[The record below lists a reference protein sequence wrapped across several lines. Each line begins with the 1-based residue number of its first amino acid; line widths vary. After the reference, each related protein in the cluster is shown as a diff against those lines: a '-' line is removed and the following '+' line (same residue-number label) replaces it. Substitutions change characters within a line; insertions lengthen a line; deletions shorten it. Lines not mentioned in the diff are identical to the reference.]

1 MAEFELRTSG
11 NGSNQ
16 STNCAT
22 TTALNSILCLYLQ
35 LMNRLEWYKSKG
47 RTTKI
52 GSILPTLIGERF
64 KQLLLIIEAAASSI
78 PSIGKGIM

>member
-1 MAEFELRTSG
+1 
-11 NGSNQ
+11 
-16 STNCAT
+16 
-22 TTALNSILCLYLQ
+22 
-35 LMNRLEWYKSKG
+35 MNRLEWYKSKG